1 MILAN
6 PATKALFT
14 AYITGRRSAMK
25 AKIISAFLIL
35 ALASLACGIN
45 VDLPQMKT
53 PGPDITEEISIPT
66 PESDE
71 ARLKLSFGAG
81 ELTLAAGA
89 GKNLVEG
96 TATYNF
102 DQFKPVIKTDG
113 SEVTLQM
120 GDVDFNDFLAFD
132 QLKNEWDLKLG
143 DQPMELDIDA
153 GAYDATYELGGL
165 SLTGLSIS
173 DGAADVKLSF
183 SEPNASEMAV
193 FSYET
198 GASNVKLVG
207 LANAN
212 FSAMSFSGG
221 AGDYTLDFSGELQRD
236 AAVNVDTG
244 LSNIILVIPEGVNA
258 VVTVDSGMS
267 NINSGPGWSQS
278 GDRYSIEGE
287 GPTLT
292 IIVNMGA
299 GNLTITN

>member
-1 MILAN
+1 
-6 PATKALFT
+6 
-14 AYITGRRSAMK
+14 MK
-25 AKIISAFLIL
+25 AKFISALLIL

-53 PGPDITEEISIPT
+53 PGPDITDEISIPA

-71 ARLKLSFGAG
+71 IRLKLSFGAG
-81 ELTLAAGA
+81 ELTLAPGA
-89 GKNLVEG
+89 QKNLVEG

-102 DQFKPVIKTDG
+102 DQFKPEIKTDG
-113 SEVTLQM
+113 NEVTIQM
-120 GDVDFNDFLAFD
+120 GDVDLNGFLAFN

-143 DQPMELDIDA
+143 DQPMELNIDA
-153 GAYDATYELGGL
+153 GAYDASYELGGL

-173 DGAADVKLSF
+173 DGAANVGLSF

-198 GASNVKLVG
+198 GASNVKLEG
-207 LANAN
+207 LGNAN

-244 LSNIILVIPEGVNA
+244 LSNVILVIPEGVDA

-267 NINSGPGWSQS
+267 NISTGPGWSQS

-299 GNLTITN
+299 GNLTITK

>member
-1 MILAN
+1 
-6 PATKALFT
+6 
-14 AYITGRRSAMK
+14 MK
-25 AKIISAFLIL
+25 AKIISAFLML
-35 ALASLACGIN
+35 AVASLACGIN
-45 VDLPQMKT
+45 VGLPKAKT
-53 PGPDITEEISIPT
+53 PGPDITDEISIPA
-66 PESDE
+66 PDSDE
-71 ARLKLSFGAG
+71 TRLKLAFGAG
-81 ELTLAAGA
+81 ELTLAPGA
-89 GKNLVEG
+89 QKDLVEG

-102 DQFKPVIKTDG
+102 DQFKPQIKTDG
-113 SEVTLQM
+113 SEVTIQM
-120 GDVDFNDFLAFD
+120 GDVEFDDFLAFD

-153 GAYDATYELGGL
+153 GAYDASYELGGL

-173 DGAADVKLSF
+173 DGAADVELSF
-183 SEPNASEMAV
+183 SEPNASEMSV

-198 GASNVKLVG
+198 GASNVKLEG
-207 LANAN
+207 LGNAN

-236 AAVNVDTG
+236 AVVDVDTG

-267 NINSGPGWSQS
+267 NISTGPGWNQS

-299 GNLTITN
+299 GNLTITK

>member
-1 MILAN
+1 LR
-6 PATKALFT
+6 P
-14 AYITGRRSAMK
+14 YITGRRSTMK
-25 AKIISAFLIL
+25 AKIISAFLML
-35 ALASLACGIN
+35 TLVSLACGIN
-45 VDLPQMKT
+45 VDLPQVKT
-53 PGPDITEEISIPT
+53 PGPAITDEISIPA
-66 PESDE
+66 PDSDE

-81 ELTLAAGA
+81 ELTLAPGA
-89 GKNLVEG
+89 QKNLVEG

-102 DQFKPVIKTDG
+102 DQFKPVIKTKGND
-113 SEVTLQM
+113 VAIQM
-120 GDVDFNDFLAFD
+120 GDLEFDGFLALD
-132 QLKNEWDLKLG
+132 QLKNIWDLKLG
-143 DQPMELDIDA
+143 EQPMQLDIDA

-173 DGAADVKLSF
+173 DGAADVELSF
-183 SEPNASEMAV
+183 SEPNASKMAV

-198 GASNVKLVG
+198 GASNVKLEG
-207 LANAN
+207 LGNAN
-212 FSAMSFSGG
+212 FNAMSFSGG

-244 LSNIILVIPEGVNA
+244 LSNIILVIPDGVNA

-267 NINSGPGWSQS
+267 NISTGPGWSQS

-299 GNLTITN
+299 GNLTITK